1 MLLLGIS
8 FVITQFC
15 PIVTLSPIFTGPIIF
30 VPAPMK
36 TLFPIVAAP
45 IIFLCPIKTPGYKV
59 QFSPIFAAGFMII
72 GPQCQIV
79 IPFPQT
85 LGGI

>member
-1 MLLLGIS
+1 MLLFGIS

-45 IIFLCPIKTPGYKV
+45 PLHFYVLSKLLGIRYNYHQFL
-59 QFSPIFAAGFMII
+59 Q
-72 GPQCQIV
+72 QD
-79 IPFPQT
+79 
-85 LGGI
+85 L